1 MSFQNS
7 SRNYYPSHMNENIFE
22 AAHTQN
28 KLSRKIELLHLI
40 VADIVVSTVSSFP
53 YIFVYVLIHVKGADT
68 I

>member
-1 MSFQNS
+1 
-7 SRNYYPSHMNENIFE
+7 MNENVFE

>member
-7 SRNYYPSHMNENIFE
+7 SRNYYPSHMNENIL
-22 AAHTQN
+22 AHTQN